1 MRPCKGKQ
9 TFLFDVREKLIKLV
23 QLKMGLKLLQ
33 SNYTNPLP
41 CVKQPNKLI
50 SKHLSVL
57 HLKNKHNNTKKK
69 FLWIVGFPG
78 CKFHNGKYYQSLYR
92 EERHKGIKPSL

>member
-1 MRPCKGKQ
+1 M
-9 TFLFDVREKLIKLV
+9 LEKNLSKLV
-23 QLKMGLKLLQ
+23 QLKMELKLLQ

-57 HLKNKHNNTKKK
+57 NFKNKNNNTKKK

-78 CKFHNGKYYQSLYR
+78 CKFHNGKYYQSLYQ
-92 EERHKGIKPSL
+92 EERHKGIKLSL

>member
-1 MRPCKGKQ
+1 
-9 TFLFDVREKLIKLV
+9 
-23 QLKMGLKLLQ
+23 MGLKLLQ

-57 HLKNKHNNTKKK
+57 ILKTKKK
-69 FLWIVGFPG
+69 FLWIVGFLG
-78 CKFHNGKYYQSLYR
+78 CKFHNGKYYQSLYQ